1 MPSVVELYDQADALK
16 EQGKLED
23 AVAKLQEA
31 LEVDEKYALAHS
43 ALGVLLQKLGR
54 NDEALQHVER
64 VCELEPEDPFSYMS
78 KSVICQRVY
87 VGTQDMRYIQLAEE
101 AMERSRQLEM
111 G

>member
-1 MPSVVELYDQADALK
+1 MPNAVELYDQADALK

-31 LEVDEKYALAHS
+31 LEVDEKYTLAHS

-54 NDEALQHVER
+54 NEEALQQVER
-64 VCELEPEDPFSYMS
+64 VCELEPEDPYSFMA

-87 VGTQDMRYIQLAEE
+87 ASTQDVQYIRLAEE